1 MQLVACVTCVDMC
14 TRCLQLSSA
23 WQRRAGRGFDGSEIN
38 GGRISGCRGSPE
50 SAPAHSIPLEP
61 PPDGRERPHTSSD
74 NTLGHTS
81 GDLIFLKTMPY
92 YLRPYHNKS
101 HTLGGALPLD
111 GSLILSSILP
121 GSLLA
126 LSYETSIKLGT
137 FFHKL
142 CQRDQSSS
150 ARTRHKRATSK
161 WLSVNSQADQ

>member
-1 MQLVACVTCVDMC
+1 MQPVACVTCDNMC

-23 WQRRAGRGFDGSEIN
+23 GQRRAGRGFDGSEIN

-50 SAPAHSIPLEP
+50 SAPAHSIPLDP

-74 NTLGHTS
+74 NTIYTLGHTS
-81 GDLIFLKTMPY
+81 GDLILLKTMP
-92 YLRPYHNKS
+92 RSYHNKS
-101 HTLGGALPLD
+101 HTLGGAIPLD

-126 LSYETSIKLGT
+126 LSYETSITFGT

-142 CQRDQSSS
+142 CQREQSSS
-150 ARTRHKRATSK
+150 ARTRHKRANSK
-161 WLSVNSQADQ
+161 

>member
-23 WQRRAGRGFDGSEIN
+23 GQGRAGRGFDGSEIN

-61 PPDGRERPHTSSD
+61 PQMGARDPILLQTIPY
-74 NTLGHTS
+74 TLGHTS
-81 GDLIFLKTMPY
+81 GDLILLKTMPY
-92 YLRPYHNKS
+92 YLKPYHNKS
-101 HTLGGALPLD
+101 HTLGGAIPLD

-126 LSYETSIKLGT
+126 LSYETSITLGT

-142 CQRDQSSS
+142 CQREQSSS

-161 WLSVNSQADQ
+161 